1 MLARLSSSG
10 WGAVVTGSLSGNGQT
25 GIREF
30 YAFVWRSSASRQIVL
45 ILLAM
50 TAALMA
56 MAPLE
61 LQRHIVNTLAGH
73 ERIEN
78 LVWLCGAYL
87 IAALGISGLKYILN
101 IKSATL
107 GEAMILS
114 LREAISSGSSPVSAD
129 QQPDSTTKDKA
140 GTFVAMISAEAEAV
154 GRFVGDCISTP
165 IIQVGT
171 LLSVLGY
178 MVYTEPLLGLVVL
191 LIALPQVVIVPI
203 SQRRINAHVKERVG
217 TLRHAGDLMVDA
229 LQGGGAAPAVGGGTE
244 IGKAFATI
252 YRVRLRVFR
261 IKFGVKFLVGTLQSI
276 GVFALL
282 LVGGIMVLKGRTEI
296 GIVVAFISGLDRVL
310 DPWRELIAF
319 IRSTS
324 AAKVQFDMMEDT
336 LGRKL

>member
-1 MLARLSSSG
+1 M
-10 WGAVVTGSLSGNGQT
+10 TGSLSGTGQT
-25 GIREF
+25 SIREF

-45 ILLAM
+45 ILLAAA
-50 TAALMA
+50 AALMA
-56 MAPLE
+56 MVPLE
-61 LQRHIVNTLAGH
+61 LQRHIVNTLAGR
-73 ERIEN
+73 EKIEN
-78 LVWLCGAYL
+78 LIWLCSAYL
-87 IAALGISGLKYILN
+87 IAALGISGLKYVLN

-129 QQPDSTTKDKA
+129 QQPGSTTKDKA

-154 GRFVGDCISTP
+154 GKFVGDCISTP

-229 LQGGGAAPAVGGGTE
+229 LQGGGAAHAVAGGTE
-244 IGKAFATI
+244 IGKAFAAI
-252 YRVRLRVFR
+252 YHVRLRVFR
-261 IKFGVKFLVGTLQSI
+261 IKFGVKFLVGALQSI

-336 LGRKL
+336 LGRTL

>member
-1 MLARLSSSG
+1 
-10 WGAVVTGSLSGNGQT
+10 
-25 GIREF
+25 
-30 YAFVWRSSASRQIVL
+30 
-45 ILLAM
+45 
-50 TAALMA
+50 
-56 MAPLE
+56 
-61 LQRHIVNTLAGH
+61 
-73 ERIEN
+73 
-78 LVWLCGAYL
+78 
-87 IAALGISGLKYILN
+87 
-101 IKSATL
+101 
-107 GEAMILS
+107 
-114 LREAISSGSSPVSAD
+114 
-129 QQPDSTTKDKA
+129 
-140 GTFVAMISAEAEAV
+140 MISAEAEAV
-154 GRFVGDCISTP
+154 GKFVGDCISTP

-229 LQGGGAAPAVGGGTE
+229 LQGAGAAHAAAGGTE
-244 IGKAFATI
+244 IGKAFAAI

-261 IKFGVKFLVGTLQSI
+261 IKFGVKFLVGALQSI